1 MTYQQYV
8 QYVYSNCFSTCMVHV
23 TINITRRSN
32 QKKKTRKQSI
42 ESSAFVLSQQFIAFL
57 EWYARIFCALISTSL
72 LVPSLTFPEHLL
84 TQCADR
90 IVSYKEYKFSFP
102 VSSRRRFTGSK
113 SFAIFSAKR

>member
-1 MTYQQYV
+1 MYTQIV
-8 QYVYSNCFSTCMVHV
+8 SLPVPGTCDHKYNK
-23 TINITRRSN
+23 TFQSEKKN
-32 QKKKTRKQSI
+32 KKTVQNHLP
-42 ESSAFVLSQQFIAFL
+42 FVLSQQFIAFL